1 MLNEILR
8 WIFETERL
16 VASWVERGGV
26 WLWLNALVTAAFHA
40 VVVAAAIGL
49 GALLDA
55 GAATAGY
62 DSSIKVVFGTGATGY
77 YVIREIEGL
86 LRRRQEWP
94 IGRWLDIAFPV
105 ITAFLLI
112 G

>member
-1 MLNEILR
+1 MLSEILR

-26 WLWLNALVTAAFHA
+26 WLWLNAVVTAGFHA
-40 VVVAAAIGL
+40 VVVAASVGL
-49 GALLDA
+49 GAFLDA
-55 GAATAGY
+55 GAATAGF
-62 DSSIKVVFGTGATGY
+62 DSSIAVVFGTAATGY
-77 YVIREIEGL
+77 YVIRELDGL
-86 LRRRQEWP
+86 LRHKQEWP
-94 IGRWLDIAFPV
+94 IGRWLDIALPL